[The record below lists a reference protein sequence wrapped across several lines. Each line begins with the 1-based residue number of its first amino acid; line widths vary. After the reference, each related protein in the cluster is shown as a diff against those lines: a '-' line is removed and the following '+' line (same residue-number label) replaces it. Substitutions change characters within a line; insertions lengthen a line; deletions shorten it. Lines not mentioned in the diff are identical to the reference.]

1 MKRALSALVLAAAA
15 AGCAQGGK
23 PASGPAPA
31 TASQSP
37 ATPVPFPST
46 YTPFPSRPT
55 LIRGATV
62 MTAAGEII
70 PNGQLLMADGKIVA
84 VGATVDA
91 PAGVTVVD
99 ATGKFVTPGIID
111 THSHLGAYPS
121 PGVPA
126 HQDGNES
133 TDPVTA
139 DVWVEHSV
147 WPQDP
152 GFARALAGGITS
164 LQILPGSAN
173 LIGGRGVTLKNV
185 PARTAQAMKF
195 PGAPYGLKM
204 ACGENPKRVYG
215 QRNRAPSTRMGNVA
229 GYRAAWIS
237 AERYRQQWDAWER
250 QGRPADRMP
259 NRDLEMETLAEVL
272 RGNILVQNHCYR
284 ADEMAQM
291 IDIAREFGYK
301 IRSFHHGVEAYKI
314 RDLMARDSISGSL
327 WADWWGFKM
336 EALDGIDANLALVH
350 DAGARAVVHSDD
362 DGGIQRLNQE
372 AAKAIAAGRRAGIQ
386 ISENDALRWLTANAA
401 WTLGIEDR
409 VGTLEPGKQAD
420 VVIWSGNPFSVYSRA
435 EKVFIDG
442 ALMYDRNDRS
452 RQPTMDFEVGILPGR
467 TN

>member
-1 MKRALSALVLAAAA
+1 
-15 AGCAQGGK
+15 
-23 PASGPAPA
+23 
-31 TASQSP
+31 
-37 ATPVPFPST
+37 
-46 YTPFPSRPT
+46 
-55 LIRGATV
+55 

-70 PNGQLLMADGKIVA
+70 PNGQLLMADGRIVA
-84 VGATVDA
+84 VGATVEA

-111 THSHLGAYPS
+111 SHSHLGAYAS
-121 PGVPA
+121 PGVDA
-126 HQDGNES
+126 NSDGNEM

-173 LIGGRGVTLKNV
+173 LIGGRSVVLKNV
-185 PARTAQAMKF
+185 PARTVQAMKF

-215 QRNRAPSTRMGNVA
+215 ARNRAPSTRMGNVA
-229 GYRAAWIS
+229 GYRAQWI
-237 AERYRQQWDAWER
+237 AAQRYRKQWDDWDA
-250 QGRPADRMP
+250 QGRAPDKMP
-259 NRDLEMETLAEVL
+259 SRDLEMETLAEVL

-291 IDIAREFGYK
+291 IDVAREFGYR
-301 IRSFHHGVEAYKI
+301 IRSFHHGVEAYKV

-336 EALDGIDANLALVH
+336 EALDGIETNLALVH
-350 DAGARAVVHSDD
+350 EAGARAVS
-362 DGGIQRLNQE
+362 GIQRLNQE
-372 AAKAIAAGRRAGIQ
+372 AAKAMAAGRRAGIQ
-386 ISENDALRWLTANAA
+386 VSENDALRWLTANPA
-401 WTLGIEDR
+401 WTLGIQDR

-442 ALMYDRNDRS
+442 ALMYDRNDPS
-452 RQPTMDFEVGILPGR
+452 RQPVTDFEVGILPGSNR
-467 TN
+467 